1 MKKVKKIIFKTGSAG
16 VSSPPF
22 PRVKKNKLMFSL
34 FGKTLNLSG
43 EEVSALGF
51 EPVPEILPPAR
62 FKSGN
67 NVVHRHRMH
76 KADDSWHF

>member
-1 MKKVKKIIFKTGSAG
+1 VKKDKKNNFKNGQCGG
-16 VSSPPF
+16 VLPALSEGE
-22 PRVKKNKLMFSL
+22 KNKLMFSL
-34 FGKTLNLSG
+34 FGKTLNVSG

>member
-1 MKKVKKIIFKTGSAG
+1 MEKDKKIIFKTGSAG
-16 VSSPPF
+16 VSSPPA

-34 FGKTLNLSG
+34 FGKTLNVSG

-67 NVVHRHRMH
+67 NVVHRHRIH